1 MGSVKDPCGYV
12 TLYRYDPRAEQ
23 HLTIDSK
30 EPDYSK
36 MKAFMMRETRF
47 NQLIKLKG
55 QEAADALMEACKEDA
70 MKRRH
75 RLVSLAKEDE

>member
-1 MGSVKDPCGYV
+1 
-12 TLYRYDPRAEQ
+12 
-23 HLTIDSK
+23 
-30 EPDYSK
+30 